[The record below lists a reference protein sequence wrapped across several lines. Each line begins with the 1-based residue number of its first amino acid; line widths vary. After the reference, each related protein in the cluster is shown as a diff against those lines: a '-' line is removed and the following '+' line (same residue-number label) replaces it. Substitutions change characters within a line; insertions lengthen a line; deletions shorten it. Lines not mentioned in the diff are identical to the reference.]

1 MIEEHLNRIRAQE
14 EAAKARIAEAE
25 RSAAGL
31 VEESREEG
39 GKHLDD
45 VAIEAREQER
55 SLMAAARRGA
65 DEKIAVLRAENAKKL
80 AALSVVAKKNKDRAI
95 EMIVT
100 VFREGV

>member
-1 MIEEHLNRIRAQE
+1 MIEEHLKRIRAQE
-14 EAAKARIAEAE
+14 EAAKASIAEAE
-25 RSAAGL
+25 RSAAAL
-31 VEESREEG
+31 VEKSREEG
-39 GKHLDD
+39 GKHIAD

-65 DEKIAVLRAENAKKL
+65 DEKIAVLRAENAKRL

-95 EMIVT
+95 EMIVR